1 MLCPQL
7 KGIVYEKST
16 YSFALVCCMFSL
28 VDCFHVVRLVVY
40 TCLLS
45 KEADSNSFSVSKSL
59 YSFGLK
65 TN

>member
-1 MLCPQL
+1 M
-7 KGIVYEKST
+7 KSQHT
-16 YSFALVCCMFSL
+16 VFALVYCMFSL

-45 KEADSNSFSVSKSL
+45 KEADSNLASVNKSL